1 MVSHYLREKKHVKFE
16 KYWRKCFWI
25 QPAYGDFFKKLY
37 MSMNKN
43 IDQQINLSDK
53 IVLLD

>member
-1 MVSHYLREKKHVKFE
+1 MVTFL
-16 KYWRKCFWI
+16 
-25 QPAYGDFFKKLY
+25 KKLY
-37 MSMNKN
+37 TSMNKN